1 MSHTVLWCSRKNN
14 NDVSWYWCRYLCPY
28 QTAPV
33 QHKPFKT
40 GDHENWGRLPASKR
54 AGYTQPKSLE
64 FSKLAGLKA
73 RFYLSFLYRL
83 PKGKQRY
90 KAWFL
95 FLTPNG
101 RLHGQ
106 GWCFEVCH
114 KVRSIKVLL
123 AGPFDCTCVWNLC
136 ICHPWQLPPVQLY
149 GFWDAKCPRN
159 ISKAHAEKNI
169 QDCAT
174 VKLIWMTLWGL
185 FRALGEPHR

>member
-14 NDVSWYWCRYLCPY
+14 NDVSWYWCRDLCPY

-73 RFYLSFLYRL
+73 RFYLSFLYGL

-106 GWCFEVCH
+106 GWCFEVVTKLDLLKGYWQVPLTAH
-114 KVRSIKVLL
+114 KCEISAFVTPDNFLQYSYMAFEMRNAPETFQRLMQEKTFRI
-123 AGPFDCTCVWNLC
+123 
-136 ICHPWQLPPVQLY
+136 VQL
-149 GFWDAKCPRN
+149 W
-159 ISKAHAEKNI
+159 S
-169 QDCAT
+169 
-174 VKLIWMTLWGL
+174 
-185 FRALGEPHR
+185 